1 MPFQYS
7 NRYIFGATS
16 PNAISLYRPLLFEK
30 LSQKDVKGLNVSTTA
45 TQQMR
50 LRLIALPHLHILREM
65 RIPCSKLVSGKFL
78 FSIQLF
84 KCLSFHKFCTPNVL
98 PPAQLGQRLYRGRGQ
113 CSKTAEMSAVRS
125 RFGRKWQRPKGRS
138 FAIWVIQMEAAR
150 AIRCTTWSSCSHRID
165 LEDWKRHADM
175 PKCHSVSVC
184 TWQKLFGWMGISLPN
199 RKLKSQGWWW
209 SWRKLELQMY
219 CHVQYLH

>member
-1 MPFQYS
+1 M
-7 NRYIFGATS
+7 
-16 PNAISLYRPLLFEK
+16 
-30 LSQKDVKGLNVSTTA
+30 
-45 TQQMR
+45 
-50 LRLIALPHLHILREM
+50 
-65 RIPCSKLVSGKFL
+65 SGKLL

-113 CSKTAEMSAVRS
+113 CSKTAEMFAVRS

-199 RKLKSQGWWW
+199 TNKWNHRDEDDLGAQVRIAHVLSCTVPSLKECLRPKCRNQSTLISNQKEHL
-209 SWRKLELQMY
+209 RNLMFFCMNK
-219 CHVQYLH
+219 